1 MTACCVEVLLP
12 GVARRRQR
20 PRRRPR
26 PGQGLSS
33 TAGDVTT
40 GGAGGPGGEHVLPVT
55 YVAQPAAQSSDVDCG
70 TPLSRPGTKVFEES
84 PPTSAEPRKSPT
96 SARYLACW
104 SAWWCLAVPADADPT
119 GPGVTAMHADVG
131 HVKHRPEA
139 RQRRSVLEDGGKID
153 ATFPRETERL
163 FDCSRQD
170 YMFI

>member
-55 YVAQPAAQSSDVDCG
+55 YVAQPVDCG

-104 SAWWCLAVPADADPT
+104 SAWRCLVVPADADPT
-119 GPGVTAMHADVG
+119 GPGVTAMHADDG

-139 RQRRSVLEDGGKID
+139 RRHRSVLEDGGKID

-163 FDCSRQD
+163 FHCLQQD